1 MTGFLVLLL
10 ASLVIIWLLYADAK
24 ARPSVSPSTWVVVVW
39 AVIYASRSVTSW
51 FSAPGQ
57 GSGSPESYDES
68 HPVEAIIYM
77 SLIVT
82 GLIVLWRRR
91 VHPSAV
97 LDGNRW
103 FAIFYLFWL
112 ISFLWSDDPVI
123 TVKRIVKDLGNVVM
137 TLVILTGRDPA
148 DAVKA
153 AFVRAAYVCVPISVV
168 LIRYFPD
175 LGRVY
180 VGYNLDELMYVGV
193 TTQKNSLGVLAL
205 VASLFLL
212 WDLGQASGFP
222 RGVAAKTLWAG
233 RASVLLMSWYL
244 LIIADSATSLVC
256 AILGSLLLLALARR
270 SARQGPWR
278 VEAFGLG
285 AFLAL
290 WIFDSFLG
298 IKEAFIRS
306 LGRDM
311 SLTTRTDIWPILLR
325 YQDNP
330 LVGAGFNSFW
340 AGRRLVQLHD
350 SVGGIIQAHN
360 GYLETYLNGGLVG
373 VGLLAVL
380 LIAGYRQAR
389 RASVRGAPDGGLR
402 FVLIILAIIH
412 NFTEASF
419 NKLSILWLATVFA
432 LMDYRALPRTPV
444 TTPVAGPRSHPAG
457 TTRS

>member
-1 MTGFLVLLL
+1 MTGILALL
-10 ASLVIIWLLYADAK
+10 AASLGIAWLLYADAR
-24 ARPSVSPSTWVVVVW
+24 ARPSVSPTTWVVVTW
-39 AVIYASRSVTSW
+39 AVISASRSVTSW
-51 FSAPGQ
+51 FADPGQ
-57 GSGSPESYDES
+57 VSDSLQSHDEG
-68 HPVEAIIYM
+68 HAVEAMIYM
-77 SLIVT
+77 SLIVI
-82 GLIVLWRRR
+82 GLIVLIRRHI
-91 VHPSAV
+91 HPSAV
-97 LDGNRW
+97 LDDNRW
-103 FAIFYLFWL
+103 LAIFYLFWL
-112 ISFLWSDDPVI
+112 MSVLWSDYPVI

-137 TLVILTGRDPA
+137 TLVLLTGRDPA
-148 DAVKA
+148 EAVKA
-153 AFVRAAYVCVPISVV
+153 AFVRAAYICVPTSVV

-180 VGYNLDELMYVGV
+180 VGYNLNELMYVGV
-193 TTQKNSLGVLAL
+193 TTQKNSLGMLAL

-212 WDLGQASGFP
+212 WDLWQASGLP
-222 RGVAAKTLWAG
+222 HCVAAKTLWVG
-233 RASVLLMSWYL
+233 RASVLMMSWYL

-256 AILGSLLLLALARR
+256 ATLGSLLLLALARR

-285 AFLAL
+285 GILAL

-350 SVGGIIQAHN
+350 AVGGIIQAHN

-444 TTPVAGPRSHPAG
+444 TTPVAGPRSYPAG